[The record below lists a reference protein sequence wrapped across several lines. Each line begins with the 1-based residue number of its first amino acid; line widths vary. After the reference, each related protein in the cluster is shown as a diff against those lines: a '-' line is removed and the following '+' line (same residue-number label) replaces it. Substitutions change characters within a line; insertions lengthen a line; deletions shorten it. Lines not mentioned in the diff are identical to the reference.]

1 MRPCRSRSA
10 VRWRVR
16 LRVGLR
22 RALVDSTFLSL
33 SGAETRCSSWA
44 RRHARASAQ
53 ARVQGNGRLWRQP
66 ARVRCRRTRMMM
78 QMGRHSRSPPAS
90 KWSRGEPHSNV
101 PVRKSRRGEPEP
113 FKPKPRGTPA
123 AKPKRAP
130 AASLTRVNEMPC
142 SSTLQACIGTCEHFR
157 RRRCAEVHR
166 LRPIQ
171 RLSARTYHSM

>member
-78 QMGRHSRSPPAS
+78 QMGRHSRSPPA
-90 KWSRGEPHSNV
+90 RGAEVSLIPMCLFESL
-101 PVRKSRRGEPEP
+101 
-113 FKPKPRGTPA
+113 A
-123 AKPKRAP
+123 
-130 AASLTRVNEMPC
+130 AASQSH
-142 SSTLQACIGTCEHFR
+142 SSQSLAAHRPQSPS
-157 RRRCAEVHR
+157 VHR
-166 LRPIQ
+166 LRPSHPRCRVRAPCKRASEHVSTFGEGGAQ
-171 RLSARTYHSM
+171 RCTG